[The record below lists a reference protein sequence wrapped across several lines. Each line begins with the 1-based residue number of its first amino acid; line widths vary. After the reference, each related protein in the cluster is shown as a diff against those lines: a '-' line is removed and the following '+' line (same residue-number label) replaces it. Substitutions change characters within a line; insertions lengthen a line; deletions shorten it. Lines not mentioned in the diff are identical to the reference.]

1 LKAENGPFLEKMAPC
16 VAPSPLPL
24 KTPETEVV
32 IQITAIGGG
41 PGNLRGSIS
50 LPLLGVHASDAR
62 KNISYG
68 RQKSQ
73 KPTVVGIS
81 TGFLTFMTLLTGR
94 RRQEV
99 VRQIES
105 VGTHLRMNEPQ
116 GLADLETD
124 DPVFNIKAAARLCDT
139 SHATVRR
146 RLQADKFPKATR
158 AANGQDWEIP
168 LSDLLEAGLRPSG
181 QQGAELLKNVDDV
194 KTLRSRLDK
203 SEARVQELEDELGA
217 LRLQHAEA
225 DIERRVAA
233 ARAEAY
239 LSAINAN
246 ARAGAD
252 TGTPEMPLER
262 AA

>member
-1 LKAENGPFLEKMAPC
+1 MKH
-16 VAPSPLPL
+16 SP
-24 KTPETEVV
+24 
-32 IQITAIGGG
+32 
-41 PGNLRGSIS
+41 
-50 LPLLGVHASDAR
+50 
-62 KNISYG
+62 
-68 RQKSQ
+68 
-73 KPTVVGIS
+73 
-81 TGFLTFMTLLTGR
+81 
-94 RRQEV
+94 
-99 VRQIES
+99 
-105 VGTHLRMNEPQ
+105 
-116 GLADLETD
+116 GLADLETE

-203 SEARVQELEDELGA
+203 SEARVQELEDELET

-233 ARAEAY
+233 AQAEAY

-252 TGTPEMPLER
+252 AGTLEIPLER

>member
-1 LKAENGPFLEKMAPC
+1 M
-16 VAPSPLPL
+16 
-24 KTPETEVV
+24 
-32 IQITAIGGG
+32 
-41 PGNLRGSIS
+41 
-50 LPLLGVHASDAR
+50 PLLGAHASDAR

-81 TGFLTFMTLLTGR
+81 TGFLTFLTFLTPSGR
-94 RRQEV
+94 PKGVHQRASGR
-99 VRQIES
+99 
-105 VGTHLRMNEPQ
+105 THRTMKHSP
-116 GLADLETD
+116 GLADLETE

-203 SEARVQELEDELGA
+203 SEARVQELEDELET

-225 DIERRVAA
+225 DIERRVATA
-233 ARAEAY
+233 QAEAY

-252 TGTPEMPLER
+252 AGTLEMPLER

>member
-1 LKAENGPFLEKMAPC
+1 MKAENGPFLEKMAPC

-68 RQKSQ
+68 RQKSE

-81 TGFLTFMTLLTGR
+81 TGFLTFLTFLTAR
-94 RRQEV
+94 RRQKG
-99 VRQIES
+99 VRRIDS
-105 VGTHLRMNEPQ
+105 VRTHWSMKHSP
-116 GLADLETD
+116 GLADLETE

-203 SEARVQELEDELGA
+203 SEARVQELEDELET

-233 ARAEAY
+233 AQAEAY

-252 TGTPEMPLER
+252 AGTLEMPLER